1 MDYVVSDEELRRIP
15 GCTPLKIYIV
25 LNNSPNGATA
35 AMLANQLQTPVS
47 TMYRTLPKLSKM
59 GILSKNG
66 TIFYHNREKILTFD
80 KEKEKNQKKKEN
92 PKVNIPS
99 SSSLS
104 IEEVIEKIF
113 DWFFADADYL
123 KRLCDMFEIPC
134 AETGDMQKIKEGL
147 EPYVKSFARF
157 LRMKKTDLE
166 TKGAEDTKEHFTKWM
181 QKGNYQRIA
190 RALER
195 AAEKKERESVLNSP
209 PDTQR
214 TLPLRQGEYPK
225 GEGVDYPLRWRSY
238 PRGQA
243 QQLTEEQQAE
253 QMLQKRRRM
262 EKAEEQQRHLDE
274 IQRAADGSTDT
285 TARDRIFARLGL
297 NKTKGSG

>member
-1 MDYVVSDEELRRIP
+1 MDYQVTDDEMRHIP

-35 AMLANQLQTPVS
+35 AMLANQLHIPK
-47 TMYRTLPKLSKM
+47 RTTFMALHKM
-59 GILSKNG
+59 QDSAQVCKNG
-66 TIFYHNREKILTFD
+66 TIYCRNQHKSAIND

-92 PKVNIPS
+92 PPKVNIPS

-134 AETGDMQKIKEGL
+134 AETGDKQKIKEGL

-195 AAEKKERESVLNSP
+195 AAEKQAKAALNSP
-209 PDTQR
+209 PKVGGVPAGGGSMSR
-214 TLPLRQGEYPK
+214 YSNSSTLTP
-225 GEGVDYPLRWRSY
+225 
-238 PRGQA
+238 A
-243 QQLTEEQQAE
+243 QQAE

-262 EKAEEQQRHLDE
+262 EKAEEVQRHMDE
-274 IQRAADGSTDT
+274 IQRAADSCTDT
-285 TARDRIFARLGL
+285 TARDRVFARFGR
-297 NKTKGSG
+297 NKTKGSGESR